1 MYNLLGETYR
11 IAYGDLCFF
20 RRHIAQVVVSSMIG
34 PLLYLIA
41 FGYGMRS
48 GSTGGLDVS
57 YLAYVIPGIVSIT
70 TLTAGF
76 ASSSQKILI
85 QREFFT
91 SFDELIL
98 SPMHVPSI
106 IFGKSVI
113 GCLKGL
119 VGAGIMLGLGMLL
132 EPDVHISLQL
142 IAVILFCCVTFS
154 LLGVM
159 AGLLAHSTPTLNM
172 ISSVVI
178 LPMTFMCGTLFAV
191 DSLPSWASAIIKAL
205 PLTHSSEMI
214 RSCALE
220 LDFPRLSLAIL
231 GIYFVAFFAVDYVI
245 IRRKLY

>member
-1 MYNLLGETYR
+1 
-11 IAYGDLCFF
+11 
-20 RRHIAQVVVSSMIG
+20 MIT

-48 GSTGGLDVS
+48 GSTGGADVS

-98 SPMHVPSI
+98 SPMHTSSI
-106 IFGKSVI
+106 ILGKSVI
-113 GCLKGL
+113 GMLKGL
-119 VGAGIMLGLGMLL
+119 FGALIMLGLGCLL
-132 EPDVHISLQL
+132 APEVRITAPLL
-142 IAVILFCCVTFS
+142 LVILFCCVTFS

-172 ISSVVI
+172 ISSIVI
-178 LPMTFMCGTLFAV
+178 LPMTFMCGTLFSV
-191 DSLPSWASAIIKAL
+191 DSLPGWAADVIWAL
-205 PLTHSSEMI
+205 PLTHSSEMV
-214 RSCALE
+214 RSCALGW
-220 LDFPRLSLAIL
+220 DFPWVSLLVLAV
-231 GIYFVAFFAVDYVI
+231 YFVALFAVDYTI
-245 IRRKLY
+245 IRKKWY

>member
-48 GSTGGLDVS
+48 GSTGGLEVS

-85 QREFFT
+85 QREFYT

-98 SPMHVPSI
+98 SPMHIPSI

-113 GCLKGL
+113 GTLKGL
-119 VGAGIMLGLGMLL
+119 VGAAIMLLLGKLL
-132 EPDVHISLQL
+132 EPDICITLPL
-142 IAVILFCCVTFS
+142 IAVILFCCIVFS

-159 AGLLAHSTPTLNM
+159 AGLLARSTPTLNM

-191 DSLPSWASAIIKAL
+191 DSLPGWASAVINAL
-205 PLTHSSEMI
+205 PLTHSSEAI
-214 RSCALE
+214 RACALQ
-220 LDFPRLSLAIL
+220 LDFPWISMAVLAV
-231 GIYFVAFFAVDYVI
+231 YFAFFFAVDCVI
-245 IRRKLY
+245 IRKKLY

>member
-1 MYNLLGETYR
+1 MYNLLSETYR

-20 RRHIAQVVVSSMIG
+20 RRNIIQVIISSMIG

-48 GSTGGLDVS
+48 GSTGDFNVS

-85 QREFFT
+85 QREFYS

-98 SPMHVPSI
+98 SPMHIPSI

-113 GCLKGL
+113 GMLKGL
-119 VGAGIMLGLGMLL
+119 IGAAIMLTMGKLL
-132 EPDVHISLQL
+132 ESSIIISVQL
-142 IAVILFCCVTFS
+142 ILMIFFCCVTFS

-159 AGLLAHSTPTLNM
+159 AGLLANSTPTLNM
-172 ISSVVI
+172 ISSIVI
-178 LPMTFMCGTLFAV
+178 LPMTFMCGTLFATE
-191 DSLPSWASAIIKAL
+191 SLPTWAQAIIDAL
-205 PLTHSSEMI
+205 PLTHASGTI
-214 RSCALE
+214 RACAL
-220 LDFPRLSLAIL
+220 DASFPWISLVVLA
-231 GIYFVAFFAVDYVI
+231 IYFVAFFVVDYIVI
-245 IRRKLY
+245 RKKLY

>member
-1 MYNLLGETYR
+1 MYNLFGETYR

-20 RRHIAQVVVSSMIG
+20 RRNLVQVIVSSMMG

-57 YLAYVIPGIVSIT
+57 YLAYVVPGIVSIT

-98 SPMHVPSI
+98 SPMHTPSI
-106 IFGKSVI
+106 VFGKSVI
-113 GCLKGL
+113 GMLKGL
-119 VGAGIMLGLGMLL
+119 IGASIMLVLGKLL
-132 EPDVHISLQL
+132 EPGISITPLL
-142 IAVILFCCVTFS
+142 VAAIAFCCVTFS

-159 AGLLAHSTPTLNM
+159 SGLLARSTPTLNM
-172 ISSVVI
+172 ISSIVI

-191 DSLPSWASAIIKAL
+191 DSLPGWASTIVWAL
-205 PLTHSSEMI
+205 PLTHASETI
-214 RSCALE
+214 RSCALD
-220 LDFPRLSLAIL
+220 LQFPWVSLVIL
-231 GIYFVAFFAVDYVI
+231 FAYFAVLFI
-245 IRRKLY
+245 IDCTIIKRKLY